1 MPVAVAHENGAVRRE
16 RTARDECSGK
26 RRGRDRITVARSTAR
41 HNAAHAYAAEAI
53 RCAALGRAE
62 LPFCI
67 RESGRW
73 ASLTLHV
80 RLPSPHLV
88 TGLRSTAQIG
98 TRAYGALWCARVLR
112 HRACEFVRND
122 DRYLRPHVT
131 HHVRGPGAPP
141 RPRRVGVPVPGGA
154 PPTAT
159 PDDAR
164 VAQRTHIT
172 QGKVLKHYYCMYVG
186 TLSDVHAGFLF
197 LGNLNS

>member
-1 MPVAVAHENGAVRRE
+1 MAVAHENGAVRRE

-26 RRGRDRITVARSTAR
+26 RRDRDRITVARSTAR

-53 RCAALGRAE
+53 RCAALGMAE

-122 DRYLRPHVT
+122 DHTSVLTSRTACAAPALRPA
-131 HHVRGPGAPP
+131 RGVFWCSGSRWRPAPD
-141 RPRRVGVPVPGGA
+141 PRRRGA
-154 PPTAT
+154 V
-159 PDDAR
+159 R
-164 VAQRTHIT
+164 
-172 QGKVLKHYYCMYVG
+172 
-186 TLSDVHAGFLF
+186 
-197 LGNLNS
+197 